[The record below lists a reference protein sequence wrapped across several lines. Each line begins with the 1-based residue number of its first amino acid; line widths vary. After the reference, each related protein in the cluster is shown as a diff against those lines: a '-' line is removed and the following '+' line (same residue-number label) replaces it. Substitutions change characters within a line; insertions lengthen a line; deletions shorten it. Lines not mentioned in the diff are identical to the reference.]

1 MKMIFKSA
9 LAAAAMAG
17 VAAIVPVPASAG
29 GLAVSVGVAVPA
41 TGVVVVTERNA
52 YSPFDDQYYYD
63 PIYIS
68 GSWYHGPYRW
78 KMRNGQRVFLVNGR
92 WHRNEWQGR
101 PFPMMITF
109 RNGGHYSGGRHHGFN
124 GADRINDRAK
134 ARMER
139 QEDRRE
145 GRPEERHEDR
155 QNAGHDG
162 SDRPKS

>member
-17 VAAIVPVPASAG
+17 VAAIVPSAASAG

-41 TGVVVVTERNA
+41 TGVVVVTDRNA
-52 YSPFDDQYYYD
+52 YSPYDDQYYYD
-63 PIYIS
+63 PIFIS

-78 KMRNGQRVFLVNGR
+78 KMRNGQRVFLLNGR

-101 PFPMMITF
+101 PFPAMITF
-109 RNGGHYSGGRHHGFN
+109 RNGGHYSAGQHYGFN
-124 GADRINDRAK
+124 GADRMNERGK

-139 QEDRRE
+139 QDRHDDHPAADRRD
-145 GRPEERHEDR
+145 ERQDQR
-155 QNAGHDG
+155 HDG
-162 SDRPKS
+162 DGPKN